1 MKKQKINY
9 WTEMGLAAKKELQ
22 SQKIYDAKKHH
33 RRHPKLSDLTFEKVE
48 PPQERSKEEWKA
60 LFKQMREEAKKRKE
74 ERPYSENH
82 KKWISNLYGKQV
94 DALKKSAIEAAHER
108 AIERIRIKRSIQAS
122 MKAFT
127 KDSQKPNILIVN
139 RENNWNISPF
149 MTIPSSHTLD
159 TLIKI
164 AKEMAKRLTVS
175 MKDFFTIEV
184 WDRQEYMKKLAGDK
198 MTNYR
203 FEIGKC

>member
-1 MKKQKINY
+1 MKEKINY
-9 WTEMGLAAKKELQ
+9 WTERGLTAKKTLQ
-22 SQKIYDAKKHH
+22 SQKIYDAKTHH
-33 RRHPKLSDLTFEKVE
+33 RRHPKLSDLTFEEVK
-48 PPQERSKEEWKA
+48 PQLEKSKEEWKA

-82 KKWISNLYGKQV
+82 KKWISNLYGKRV
-94 DALKKSAIEAAHER
+94 DTLKKSAIEAAHEH
-108 AIERIRIKRSIQAS
+108 AIEQILIKRSIQAT

-127 KDSQKPNILIVN
+127 RDSQKPNLLIVN
-139 RENNWNISPF
+139 REVNWKISPF

-164 AKEMAKRLTVS
+164 AKEMAKKLTVS
-175 MKDFFTIEV
+175 MKDFFNIEV
-184 WDRQEYMKKLAGDK
+184 WDRQEYMKKIAGDK

>member
-1 MKKQKINY
+1 MKNQINY
-9 WTEMGLAAKKELQ
+9 WTERGLAAKEALQ
-22 SQKIYDAKKHH
+22 SQKIYDAKKRH
-33 RRHPKLSDLTFEKVE
+33 RRHPKLSDLVFKEAEPLQEK
-48 PPQERSKEEWKA
+48 SKEEWKA
-60 LFKQMREEAKKRKE
+60 LFKKMREEAKKRKE
-74 ERPYSENH
+74 ERPYSNYH
-82 KKWISNLYGKQV
+82 NYLVNSLYGKRV

-108 AIERIRIKRSIQAS
+108 TIEQILIKRSIQAT

-127 KDSQKPNILIVN
+127 RDSQKPNLLIVN
-139 RENNWNISPF
+139 KEVDWKISPF

-164 AKEMAKRLTVS
+164 AKEMAKKLTVS
-175 MKDFFTIEV
+175 MKDFFNIEV

-203 FEIGKC
+203 FNIGKC

>member
-1 MKKQKINY
+1 MKNKINY
-9 WTEMGLAAKKELQ
+9 WTEIGLAAKKELQ

-33 RRHPKLSDLTFEKVE
+33 RRHPRLSDLTFEKAE
-48 PPQERSKEEWKA
+48 PPQEKSKEEWKA

-82 KKWISNLYGKQV
+82 KKWISNLYGKQI

-108 AIERIRIKRSIQAS
+108 VIEQILIKKSVRES

-149 MTIPSSHTLD
+149 MTIHSSHTLD

-164 AKEMAKRLTVS
+164 AKEMAKKLTVS

-203 FEIGKC
+203 FSIGKC

>member
-1 MKKQKINY
+1 MKNQINY
-9 WTEMGLAAKKELQ
+9 WTERGLATKEALQ

-33 RRHPKLSDLTFEKVE
+33 RRHPKLSDLVFKEAEPLQEK
-48 PPQERSKEEWKA
+48 SKEEWKA
-60 LFKQMREEAKKRKE
+60 LFKKMREEAKKRKE
-74 ERPYSENH
+74 ERSYSNYH
-82 KKWISNLYGKQV
+82 NYLVSSLYGKRV

-108 AIERIRIKRSIQAS
+108 TIERILIKRSIQAT

-127 KDSQKPNILIVN
+127 RDSQKPNLLIVN
-139 RENNWNISPF
+139 REVNWKISPF

-164 AKEMAKRLTVS
+164 AKEMAKKLTVS
-175 MKDFFTIEV
+175 MKDFFNIEI

-203 FEIGKC
+203 FNIGKC

>member
-1 MKKQKINY
+1 MKEQKINY

-74 ERPYSENH
+74 ERPYSSYHNYLV
-82 KKWISNLYGKQV
+82 SSLYGKRV

-108 AIERIRIKRSIQAS
+108 TIERILIKRSIQAT

-127 KDSQKPNILIVN
+127 RDSQKPNLLIVN
-139 RENNWNISPF
+139 REVNWKISPF

-164 AKEMAKRLTVS
+164 AKEMAKKLTVS
-175 MKDFFTIEV
+175 MKDFFNIEI

-203 FEIGKC
+203 FNIGKC

>member
-1 MKKQKINY
+1 MKEQKINY

-82 KKWISNLYGKQV
+82 KKWISNLYGKRV
-94 DALKKSAIEAAHER
+94 DTLKKSAIEAAHER
-108 AIERIRIKRSIQAS
+108 AIEQILIKRSIQAT

-127 KDSQKPNILIVN
+127 RDSQKPNLLIVN
-139 RENNWNISPF
+139 REVNWKISPF

-164 AKEMAKRLTVS
+164 AKEMAKKLTVS

-203 FEIGKC
+203 FNIGKC

>member
-1 MKKQKINY
+1 MKEQKINY

-74 ERPYSENH
+74 ERPYSEDH
-82 KKWISNLYGKQV
+82 KKWISNLYGKRV

-108 AIERIRIKRSIQAS
+108 AIEQILIKKSVQAS

-164 AKEMAKRLTVS
+164 AKEMAKKLTVS
-175 MKDFFTIEV
+175 MKNFFNIEV
-184 WDRQEYMKKLAGDK
+184 WDRREYMKKLAGDK

>member
-1 MKKQKINY
+1 MKNKINY
-9 WTEMGLAAKKELQ
+9 WTERGLAAKKELQ

-33 RRHPKLSDLTFEKVE
+33 RRHPRLSDLTFEEAE
-48 PPQERSKEEWKA
+48 PPQEKSKEEWKA
-60 LFKQMREEAKKRKE
+60 LFKQMREEAKKRRE

-108 AIERIRIKRSIQAS
+108 AIEQILIKRSIQAS

-127 KDSQKPNILIVN
+127 NDSQKPNILIVN

-164 AKEMAKRLTVS
+164 AKEMAKKLTVS

-184 WDRQEYMKKLAGDK
+184 WDRQEYMKKLAGGE

-203 FEIGKC
+203 FSIGKC

>member
-1 MKKQKINY
+1 MKNKINY

-33 RRHPKLSDLTFEKVE
+33 RRHPKLSDLTFEKAE
-48 PPQERSKEEWKA
+48 LPQEKSKEEWKA

-82 KKWISNLYGKQV
+82 KKWISNLYGKQI

-108 AIERIRIKRSIQAS
+108 VIEQILIKKSVRES

-127 KDSQKPNILIVN
+127 KDSHKPNILIVN

-164 AKEMAKRLTVS
+164 AKEMAKKLTVS

-184 WDRQEYMKKLAGDK
+184 WDRQEYMKKLAGDE

-203 FEIGKC
+203 FSIGKC